1 MSRKEEGGG
10 GSRGIMQ
17 IESIVLRAAG
27 CFSNFDLCSKVN
39 IILWLCCARGDAIS
53 PRAKEFPLRLCSGG
67 QVNCWSERLGGL
79 LLDWTPGVIVI
90 GDANTLLRCV
100 SVPVLEYIAKSTRT
114 SRLNAAAGEVRM
126 RMRLR
131 VQSKVEE

>member
-17 IESIVLRAAG
+17 IESIVLRAAE
-27 CFSNFDLCSKVN
+27 CFSDFDLCSKVN
-39 IILWLCCARGDAIS
+39 IILWLRSARGDAIY

-79 LLDWTPGVIVI
+79 LLDWTPGVVVG

-100 SVPVLEYIAKSTRT
+100 SVPVSDYIYSANKALT
-114 SRLNAAAGEVRM
+114 L
-126 RMRLR
+126 
-131 VQSKVEE
+131 